1 MRRSLVC
8 SLVLLIVLGSSA
20 MAQED
25 PLMDLQMR
33 IIGLINSEAFA
44 VGRPLSRDFGGAG
57 ARAMGMG
64 NAFIGVSDDISA
76 VSWNPAG
83 LYQKDNPYEQPV
95 LGFGVNRFSSMG
107 EFHNGIELSGR
118 PVDQQFDSDDVFN
131 GFSLVSFL
139 APLRIKGHPFV
150 GSISYTRMNDE
161 FYNGGFSFDT
171 LYPYTFEDREQ
182 GIGDPFSA
190 DYTTAYHS
198 GVYTINFGFGTRLYD
213 RMSLGLSVNVYAG
226 KAESR
231 QSYTYTADGVEAVGF
246 GQRVLLII
254 DSSVVDTISY
264 SGVYLAGGLRYGGER
279 FSAGLVIK
287 APHALKQTRDRTV
300 NTRNT
305 ANGLEIADG
314 TETYHFDDELTELD
328 QPLVVA
334 AGIGYRLTE
343 RLLLAADAEYRAF
356 SSGEVRVRDS
366 LRLVPGDRDTE
377 FYTAIDPN
385 WNDVLAFRFGAE
397 YLWHTGGTILPVV
410 PVRAGF
416 GYSPIP
422 EPDIMELD
430 NSEAKTAS
438 TAITSFSFGTGAR
451 WEQIHLDFAYV
462 ISSLD
467 REDQILDYSSS
478 NNNHTL
484 SMMFTGYF

>member
-20 MAQED
+20 IAQDEE
-25 PLMDLQMR
+25 LLELQIR
-33 IIGLINSEAFA
+33 VLGLVNSESFA
-44 VGRPLSRDFGGAG
+44 VGHPLSRDFNGAG

-64 NAFIGVSDDISA
+64 KAFIGVSDDVSA

-95 LGFGVNRFSSMG
+95 LGFGANRFSSTG

-118 PVDQQFDSDDVFN
+118 VVDQQFDSDDVFN

-171 LYPYTFEDREQ
+171 VYSYTFEDREL
-182 GIGDPFSA
+182 GIADPFNA
-190 DYTTAYHS
+190 HYTTAYHS

-213 RMSLGLSVNVYAG
+213 RMSMGLSVNVYAG
-226 KAESR
+226 KAESQ
-231 QSYTYTADGVEAVGF
+231 QSFTYTLDGIEVGL
-246 GQRVLLII
+246 GQRSLLII

-287 APHALKQTRDRTV
+287 APHALKQTRDRTL
-300 NTRNT
+300 NMRMTM
-305 ANGLEIADG
+305 NGLETTEG
-314 TETYHFDDELTELD
+314 TETFHFDDELTELD

-334 AGIGYRLTE
+334 AGVGYRLTE
-343 RLLLAADAEYRAF
+343 KLLVAADAEYRAF

-377 FYTAIDPN
+377 FYTVIDPN
-385 WNDVLAFRFGAE
+385 WNDVLAFRTGAE
-397 YLWHTGGTILPVV
+397 YLWHTGSTILPVV

-416 GYSPIP
+416 GYTPIP
-422 EPDIMELD
+422 EPDIMKLD
-430 NSEAKTAS
+430 NDGAETAS

-478 NNNHTL
+478 NDNHTF